1 MMLMR
6 TLKRLADR
14 FKNRDSD
21 FKGLFEPY
29 AGSEIVSL
37 DCEMTGLDTKNDHI
51 VSIGAVKIDGN
62 KINTGD
68 AFEAMIDHGEWL
80 SEDAIRVHRIRKV
93 DLNDAVAIDTAV
105 MAMIAFIGNRPIL
118 GYNIQFDLKFLD
130 RYTKPLLGFSLPN
143 QIIEFA
149 DVYRKAVVSKRPDAV
164 PHLGFEEIIEDL
176 NVPVFGRHTA
186 LGDATTVAMAYVKLK
201 RSR

>member
-1 MMLMR
+1 MMLTR

-105 MAMIAFIGNRPIL
+105 MAMIEFIGNRPIL

-149 DVYRKAVVSKRPDAV
+149 DVYRKAVVNKRPDAV
-164 PHLGFEEIIEDL
+164 PHLGFEEILEDL

>member
-1 MMLMR
+1 MMLTR

-14 FKNRDSD
+14 FKNRVSE

-105 MAMIAFIGNRPIL
+105 MAMIEFIGNRPIL

>member
-51 VSIGAVKIDGN
+51 VSIGAVKIAGN

-105 MAMIAFIGNRPIL
+105 MAMIEFIGNRPIL

>member
-105 MAMIAFIGNRPIL
+105 MAMIEFIGNRPIL

>member
-1 MMLMR
+1 MLTR

-105 MAMIAFIGNRPIL
+105 MAMIEFIGNRPIL
-118 GYNIQFDLKFLD
+118 GYNIRFDLKFLD

-164 PHLGFEEIIEDL
+164 LHLGFEEIIEDL

>member
-1 MMLMR
+1 MLTR

-21 FKGLFEPY
+21 FRGLFEPY

-51 VSIGAVKIDGN
+51 VSIAAVKIDGN
-62 KINTGD
+62 KIKTGE
-68 AFEAMIDHGEWL
+68 AFEAMIDHGDWL

-93 DLNDAVAIDTAV
+93 DLTEAVGLETAI
-105 MAMIAFIGNRPIL
+105 MAMIEFIGNRPIL

-143 QIIEFA
+143 QIVEFA
-149 DVYRKAVVSKRPDAV
+149 DVYRKAIVSKRPDAV

-176 NVPVFGRHTA
+176 KVPVFGRHTA
-186 LGDATTVAMAYVKLK
+186 LGDATTVAMAYVNLK

>member
-1 MMLMR
+1 MLTR

-105 MAMIAFIGNRPIL
+105 MAMIEFIGNRPIL

-130 RYTKPLLGFSLPN
+130 RYPKPLLGFSLPN

-186 LGDATTVAMAYVKLK
+186 LGDATTVAMAYVKLR

>member
-1 MMLMR
+1 MLTR

-29 AGSEIVSL
+29 AGSEIISL

-62 KINTGD
+62 KVKTGD
-68 AFEAMIDHGEWL
+68 AFEAMIDHGDWL
-80 SEDAIRVHRIRKV
+80 SKDSIRVHRIRKV
-93 DLNDAVAIDTAV
+93 DLNDAVAIETAV
-105 MAMIAFIGNRPIL
+105 MAMIEFIGNRPIL